1 MFLIFALSVCISASP
16 EMVVFIS
23 LTFVVIRCESAMILL
38 CFDKSLTS
46 GLLLAYFMSATTFRR
61 AFTYV
66 QDISLIREK

>member
-1 MFLIFALSVCISASP
+1 M
-16 EMVVFIS
+16 FIS

-46 GLLLAYFMSATTFRR
+46 GLLLAYLMSATTFRR